1 MVDQLLSAFGDKMII
16 NSYRYVAG
24 GDPLLDGL
32 IAWWSLDETSGTRVD
47 SHTGGIDLTDNNTVG
62 FATGKVSNA
71 AELIRVNNEYL
82 STTDDALNLA
92 TVDFSFLFW
101 AQFGSGSAEFALEQI
116 NGSGFGG
123 YRCRRQNSTSKL
135 EFGLFDST
143 ANFESVFSDTTIAV
157 NTWVHVALT
166 HNASTKT
173 LTIVMDDGTPKSN
186 TYALTPS
193 DPTTSEPFTLSSQFQ
208 TVQMTGLMDEVAPY
222 NKVVAAQVITDHYN
236 SGSGIGYPGP

>member
-16 NSYRYVAG
+16 NPYRYAG
-24 GDPLLDGL
+24 AVDPLLDGL
-32 IAWWSLDETSGTRVD
+32 IAWWSMDEASGNRAD
-47 SHTGGIDLTDNNTVG
+47 SHTGGITLTDNNTVG
-62 FATGKVSNA
+62 SIAGKVGNA
-71 AELIRVNNEYL
+71 ARLIRSNNEYL

-101 AQFGSGSAEFALEQI
+101 ARFSSGTSEFAIEQI

-123 YRCRRQNSTSKL
+123 YRCRRQNSTSTL
-135 EFGLFDST
+135 DFGLFDST
-143 ANFESVFSDTTIAV
+143 ANFESVLSDTTIAV
-157 NTWVHVALT
+157 DTWVHVALT

-186 TYALTPS
+186 TYTLTPS
-193 DPTTSEPFTLSSQFQ
+193 DPTTSEPFTISSQFQ
-208 TVQMTGLMDEVAPY
+208 SVQMSGRMDEVAAY

-236 SGSGIGYPGP
+236 SGSGIGYPG